1 MLRMSHEVGCAVQFY
16 IEGKRYRGNY
26 DGKLETAADLFA
38 MKQLKAMKEAG
49 YDYLTQREKDL
60 G

>member
-1 MLRMSHEVGCAVQFY
+1 MSHEVGCAVQFY